1 MEFGM
6 VPPLRA
12 WRMDVKAPNR
22 REAPRRRLAAAA
34 IAAVLFAATLPG
46 AAASDAESVALDVEA
61 VNEHLD
67 ARGIALTAEAVRPVD
82 VPGMYEVAI
91 SDDQYLYVTANMRFM
106 IVGDLYE
113 LPADPNADV
122 VAVTEGQRRT
132 KRIKLLAGE
141 AAADALAFA
150 PDAQAKASVL
160 VFTDTDCGF
169 CRRLH
174 TAMDEY
180 HAHGI
185 EVRYLAYPRAGV
197 GSPTYE
203 KMVSAWCADDPQGA
217 LTALKRGDE
226 IPQKSC
232 VNPVAEHYELGQSV
246 GITGTPSILL
256 PNGDLLPGLV
266 DADRLAERLGL

>member
-1 MEFGM
+1 
-6 VPPLRA
+6 
-12 WRMDVKAPNR
+12 
-22 REAPRRRLAAAA
+22 
-34 IAAVLFAATLPG
+34 
-46 AAASDAESVALDVEA
+46 
-61 VNEHLD
+61 
-67 ARGIALTAEAVRPVD
+67 
-82 VPGMYEVAI
+82 MYEVAI
-91 SDDQYLYVTANMRFM
+91 SDDQYLYVTADMRFM